1 MVTSYR
7 ILLNI
12 RKQLNKLNV
21 KLKVKG
27 TLITPYA
34 YKSFEDKSSALENA
48 NRK

>member
-1 MVTSYR
+1 MVTSSR

-12 RKQLNKLNV
+12 GKQLNQLNV
-21 KLKVKG
+21 KLQGKG

-34 YKSFEDKSSALENA
+34 YKNFEDKSSALENA